1 MTTTKKEH
9 SEEIQIKYC
18 RIEWRRMS
26 SGRDEEYRVI
36 KKTKVKTGTCRD
48 DDGGVIH
55 ELQILFGLRDL

>member
-1 MTTTKKEH
+1 
-9 SEEIQIKYC
+9 
-18 RIEWRRMS
+18 MS